1 MAGREKRKRR
11 RKDRERKGAAA
22 PSEPAGQSGPG
33 ASAGGDPREP
43 VATPSRD
50 ERAREQ
56 LVPLR
61 EGERPLAVTVGAVV
75 AGLLVVGWVVA
86 LVTGDS
92 QVAAATPLVLLLT
105 AAAVGMW
112 LTRYWAVLGFQA
124 LLALTLVNAIL
135 FLIMR
140 ADAPLDVI
148 VGLLIVAAAGTL
160 FWFLI
165 RALARIQMPQRRTPG

>member
-11 RKDRERKGAAA
+11 RKERERKGAAA
-22 PSEPAGQSGPG
+22 PSELAG
-33 ASAGGDPREP
+33 ASAGAAEEP
-43 VATPSRD
+43 GAPPSRD
-50 ERAREQ
+50 DLAREQ
-56 LVPLR
+56 LVPLH
-61 EGERPLAVTVGAVV
+61 EGERPLAVTLGALV

-86 LVTGDS
+86 LVAGDS
-92 QVAAATPLVLLLT
+92 DVAAATPLVFLL
-105 AAAVGMW
+105 AVAAVGMW
-112 LTRYWAVLGFQA
+112 RTRYWAVLGFQA

-148 VGLLIVAAAGTL
+148 VGLVIVAAAGTL